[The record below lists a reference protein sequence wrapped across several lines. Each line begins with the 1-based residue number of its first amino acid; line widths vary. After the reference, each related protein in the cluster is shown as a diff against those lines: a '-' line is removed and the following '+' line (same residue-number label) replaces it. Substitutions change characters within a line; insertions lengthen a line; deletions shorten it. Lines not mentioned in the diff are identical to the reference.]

1 MKLLNNQKN
10 KFLIHMKT
18 RMTLQYIIQM
28 GKSIFYTVF
37 HLYDILENYSDRE
50 QISGF
55 QSLRVGEGAG
65 FGFKEIAQENFWSDE
80 TVLYLH
86 CGGGKKH
93 LSKLIEL
100 DTKK

>member
-1 MKLLNNQKN
+1 M
-10 KFLIHMKT
+10 
-18 RMTLQYIIQM
+18 
-28 GKSIFYTVF
+28 VF

-55 QSLRVGEGAG
+55 QCLRVGVGVG
-65 FGFKEIAQENFWSDE
+65 FGFKEIVQENFWSNE

-86 CGGGKKH
+86 CDGSNKH
-93 LSKLIEL
+93 LSKLIKL